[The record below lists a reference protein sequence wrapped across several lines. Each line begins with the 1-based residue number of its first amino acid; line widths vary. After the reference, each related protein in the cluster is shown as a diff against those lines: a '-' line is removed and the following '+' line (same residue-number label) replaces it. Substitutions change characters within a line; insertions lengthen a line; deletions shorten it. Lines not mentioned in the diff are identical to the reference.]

1 MLTLLL
7 DEFGREQYLNRPK
20 FQIHRRREAVRSGK
34 LIRPS
39 LQRTISDNVKSWPGA
54 KRPRRCNR
62 ETDIR
67 ALLEALVLASTKGD
81 SSDEEDDKVTEAAD
95 PGKPSFSFSD
105 SWQNKGLRELARER
119 KSKSLDTAPTSD
131 TM

>member
-7 DEFGREQYLNRPK
+7 DEAGREQYLKRPK
-20 FQIHRRREAVRSGK
+20 FQVHRRREAVRSGK

-39 LQRTISDNVKSWPGA
+39 LQRTISDNAKSWPGA

-62 ETDIR
+62 ETNIR
-67 ALLEALVLASTKGD
+67 ALLEALVLVSTKGN
-81 SSDEEDDKVTEAAD
+81 SSDEEDDKATEAAD
-95 PGKPSFSFSD
+95 QAKQNFSSSE
-105 SWQNKGLRELARER
+105 SWQNKGSRELARER
-119 KSKSLDTAPTSD
+119 KSKSLDIALTSD